1 MSYRCDEEIQC
12 IVEELSKNLAN
23 SVRVSKSKSTERRRS
38 RTPIRLAAKV
48 RTPDTSLASRES
60 NFKQDLEKKT
70 GKPSLIPR
78 YKPPQGKRI

>member
-23 SVRVSKSKSTERRRS
+23 SVRVSKSKSRRS
-38 RTPIRLAAKV
+38 PIRLVPKV
-48 RTPDTSLASRES
+48 RTPDTSLASRDS

-78 YKPPQGKRI
+78 YKPQGICF